1 MRHRPMASNSSVQR
15 NGETLVIT
23 GVLDRAAV
31 TAAWPQAIAQLDGL
45 RTLDLARVQRLDS
58 AGVAML
64 AELAARLRS
73 SGTVT
78 VVGEASG
85 LDELRAA
92 YRLSPT
98 FDFQA

>member
-1 MRHRPMASNSSVQR
+1 MATDTVQR
-15 NGETLVIT
+15 TGDTLVIT

-31 TAAWPQAIAQLDGL
+31 TAAWLQAIAQLDGA
-45 RTLDLARVQRLDS
+45 RTLDLSGVQRLDS

-64 AELAARLRS
+64 AELAARLRQAG
-73 SGTVT
+73 SGA

-98 FDFQA
+98 LDFQA

>member
-1 MRHRPMASNSSVQR
+1 MASNDSVQR
-15 NGETLVIT
+15 NGQTLALT
-23 GVLDRAAV
+23 GVLDRDAV
-31 TAAWPQAIAQLDGL
+31 TAAWPQAIAQLDGI
-45 RTLDLARVQRLDS
+45 RTLDLSGVQRLDS

-64 AELAARLRS
+64 AELAARLRAT
-73 SGTVT
+73 GAGAGPVT

>member
-1 MRHRPMASNSSVQR
+1 MASNTVQR
-15 NGETLVIT
+15 TGEALVIT

-31 TAAWPQAIAQLDGL
+31 TAAWPQAIAQLDGA
-45 RTLDLARVQRLDS
+45 RTLDLAGVQRLDS

-64 AELAARLRS
+64 AELAARLRQA
-73 SGTVT
+73 GNGA

-98 FDFQA
+98 LDFQA

>member
-1 MRHRPMASNSSVQR
+1 MASNTVQR
-15 NGETLVIT
+15 SGDTLVIA

-31 TAAWPQAIAQLDGL
+31 TAVWPQAMAQLDGA
-45 RTLDLARVQRLDS
+45 RALDLSGVQRLDS

-64 AELAARLRS
+64 AELAARLRQT
-73 SGTVT
+73 GGCTVM
-78 VVGEASG
+78 GKASG

-98 FDFQA
+98 LDFQA

>member
-1 MRHRPMASNSSVQR
+1 MASNSSVQR
-15 NGETLVIT
+15 NGEALVVT

-31 TAAWPQAIAQLDGL
+31 TVAWPQAIAQLDGI
-45 RTLDLARVQRLDS
+45 RTLDLSGVQRLDS

-64 AELAARLRS
+64 AELAARVRS
-73 SGTVT
+73 TGTVT

>member
-1 MRHRPMASNSSVQR
+1 MATNTVQR
-15 NGETLVIT
+15 TGDTLIIT

-31 TAAWPQAIAQLDGL
+31 TAAWAQAIAQLDGA
-45 RTLDLARVQRLDS
+45 RTLDLAGVQRLDS

-64 AELAARLRS
+64 AELAARLRQTG
-73 SGTVT
+73 SGA

-92 YRLSPT
+92 YRLST
-98 FDFQA
+98 TLDFQA

>member
-1 MRHRPMASNSSVQR
+1 MASNSTVQR
-15 NGETLVIT
+15 NGDTLAVT

-31 TAAWPQAIAQLDGL
+31 TAAWPQAIAQLDGV
-45 RTLDLARVQRLDS
+45 RTLDLTGVQRLDS

-64 AELAARLRS
+64 AELAARLRGN
-73 SGTVT
+73 GTAA
-78 VVGEASG
+78 VVGETSG

-98 FDFQA
+98 LDFQA

>member
-1 MRHRPMASNSSVQR
+1 MATDTVQR
-15 NGETLVIT
+15 TADTLVIT

-31 TAAWPQAIAQLDGL
+31 TAAWPQAIAQLDGA
-45 RTLDLARVQRLDS
+45 RTLDLSGVQRLDS

-64 AELAARLRS
+64 AELVARLQAG
-73 SGTVT
+73 SGA

-98 FDFQA
+98 LDFQA

>member
-1 MRHRPMASNSSVQR
+1 MASNSTVQR
-15 NGETLVIT
+15 NGSTLVMT

-31 TAAWPQAIAQLDGL
+31 TAAWPQALAQLDGS
-45 RTLDLARVQRLDS
+45 TALDLSGVQRLDS

-64 AELAARLRS
+64 AELAARLRGNNG
-73 SGTVT
+73 SGQ
-78 VVGEASG
+78 VVGTASG

-98 FDFQA
+98 LDFQA

>member
-1 MRHRPMASNSSVQR
+1 
-15 NGETLVIT
+15 
-23 GVLDRAAV
+23 
-31 TAAWPQAIAQLDGL
+31 
-45 RTLDLARVQRLDS
+45 
-58 AGVAML
+58 GVAML
-64 AELAARLRS
+64 AELAARVRS
-73 SGTVT
+73 TGTVT

>member
-1 MRHRPMASNSSVQR
+1 MATNTVQR
-15 NGETLVIT
+15 TGDTLVIA

-31 TAAWPQAIAQLDGL
+31 TAAWPRAIAQLDGA
-45 RTLDLARVQRLDS
+45 RTLDLSGVQRLDS

-64 AELAARLRS
+64 AELAARLRQAG
-73 SGTVT
+73 SGE

-98 FDFQA
+98 LDFQA

>member
-1 MRHRPMASNSSVQR
+1 MASNNSVQR
-15 NGETLVIT
+15 NGDTLVVT

-31 TAAWPQAIAQLDGL
+31 TAAWPQAAAQLDGV
-45 RTLDLARVQRLDS
+45 RTLDLSGVQRLDS

-64 AELAARLRS
+64 AELAARVR
-73 SGTVT
+73 GTGT
-78 VVGEASG
+78 AAVVGEASG

-98 FDFQA
+98 LEFQA

>member
-1 MRHRPMASNSSVQR
+1 MASNSSVQR
-15 NGETLVIT
+15 NGDTLALT

-31 TAAWPQAIAQLDGL
+31 TAAWPQAIAQLDGI
-45 RTLDLARVQRLDS
+45 RTLDLSGVQRLDS

-64 AELAARLRS
+64 AELSARVRS
-73 SGTVT
+73 TGTVT
-78 VVGEASG
+78 VVGEGSR

>member
-1 MRHRPMASNSSVQR
+1 MASNSSVQR
-15 NGETLVIT
+15 SGDTLVLT
-23 GVLDRAAV
+23 GVFDRDAV
-31 TAAWPQAIAQLDGL
+31 TAAWPQAIAQLDGI
-45 RTLDLARVQRLDS
+45 RTLDLSGVQRLDS

-64 AELAARLRS
+64 AELAARVRS
-73 SGTVT
+73 GSAGPVT